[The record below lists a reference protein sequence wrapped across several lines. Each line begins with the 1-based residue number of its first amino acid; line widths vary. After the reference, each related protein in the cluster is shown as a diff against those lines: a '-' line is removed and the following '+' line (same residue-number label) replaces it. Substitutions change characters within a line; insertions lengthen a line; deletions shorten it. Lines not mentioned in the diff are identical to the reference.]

1 MARKDK
7 ELDKDL
13 EKATDKKED
22 VGVKTD
28 INNVSEDLEDKIPMV
43 KCVFLINVKYNK
55 EIKKMGDSMELPI
68 DEAEFLEENEI
79 LKIVE

>member
-1 MARKDK
+1 MAKKDK
-7 ELDKDL
+7 ELEKDL
-13 EKATDKKED
+13 EKIADKKED
-22 VGVKTD
+22 VEVKAD

-68 DEAEFLEENEI
+68 DEAEFLEENEV